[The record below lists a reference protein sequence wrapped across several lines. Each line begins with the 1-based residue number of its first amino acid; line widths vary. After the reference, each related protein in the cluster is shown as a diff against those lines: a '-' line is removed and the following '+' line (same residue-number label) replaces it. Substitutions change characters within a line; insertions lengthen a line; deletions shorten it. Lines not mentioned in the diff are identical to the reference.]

1 MGKRLF
7 DDLLESVQEMKAI
20 MRGEKEPS
28 RVFRFPNEPR
38 TRGETRFAV
47 CIETDDP
54 ELLIPRKIY
63 EVDFFADL
71 RLIAL
76 TDEAGEAAVYPADHF
91 VLIDLPTEVKSAFA
105 EHGLVSSSA

>member
-28 RVFRFPNEPR
+28 RVLHFPDEPQ
-38 TRGETRFAV
+38 TKTESRFAV

-54 ELLIPRKIY
+54 EMLIPRKIY
-63 EVDFFADL
+63 EIDYFPDL
-71 RLIAL
+71 QLIAL

-91 VLIDLPTEVKSAFA
+91 VLIDLPAEVKSAFA
-105 EHGLVSSSA
+105 EHGLVS

>member
-7 DDLLESVQEMKAI
+7 DDLLESVHEMKAI

-28 RVFRFPNEPR
+28 RVFHVPDEPR
-38 TRGETRFAV
+38 AKSETRFAV

-71 RLIAL
+71 QLIAL